1 MPQPLSKTDLKRIS
15 DKYPEGIPSHEIV
28 DIFQSR
34 GFRFSEATFRKYVQM
49 GLVERCRRVGRKGK
63 HRGSHGLY
71 PVSAVERIN
80 SIKKMIS
87 GDLTLEQ
94 LKCSYFSTRQKVE
107 EIERLLTE
115 IQKDINEQQ
124 RQDEHLE
131 KMDSQ
136 INREVA
142 QVSKQVGT
150 LIRTL
155 EKAENVLISGT

>member
-1 MPQPLSKTDLKRIS
+1 MPQLLSRSELKKIS
-15 DKYPEGIPSHEIV
+15 EKYPEGIPSNEIV

-94 LKCSYFSTRQKVE
+94 LRDSYFSTRQRVE
-107 EIERLLTE
+107 EINRLLSEITKDLQSGNREDERLV
-115 IQKDINEQQ
+115 
-124 RQDEHLE
+124 
-131 KMDSQ
+131 KMDEQ
-136 INREVA
+136 VLREVDLI
-142 QVSKQVGT
+142 SKQVAN
-150 LIRTL
+150 LAKTL
-155 EKAENVLISGT
+155 EKAENLLLSAK